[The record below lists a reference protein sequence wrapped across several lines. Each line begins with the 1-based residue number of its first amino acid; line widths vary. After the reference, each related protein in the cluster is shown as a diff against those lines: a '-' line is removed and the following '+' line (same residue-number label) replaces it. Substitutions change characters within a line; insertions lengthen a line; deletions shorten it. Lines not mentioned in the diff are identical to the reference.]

1 MEKTA
6 PFLKKERFKW
16 SCRLPSK
23 GRRKKLHCSR
33 LKSGSGCGSTTD
45 PHKGWVEMTAPFLKK
60 ERLNS
65 GPAARPLKGGW
76 GPDRLKITSSSKSG
90 MPKIELELY
99 LSLNPPTTF

>member
-1 MEKTA
+1 MVLPPA
-6 PFLKKERFKW
+6 PQRAGVK
-16 SCRLPSK
+16 SCTVPASK
-23 GRRKKLHCSR
+23 AGAVVAVPPTL
-33 LKSGSGCGSTTD
+33 T
-45 PHKGWVEMTAPFLKK
+45 GWVGMTAPFLKK